1 MHIAIILYIATL
13 IRVRESREFDSIII
27 IIIIIIIEPYR
38 AELCILTIF
47 ASFYIAIVQIILCV
61 CQNDSIDPNNMHS
74 LLQYM
79 TALLEY
85 YEQPIILSV

>member
-27 IIIIIIIEPYR
+27 IIIIIEPYR

-47 ASFYIAIVQIILCV
+47 ASFYIAIVLQIILCV